1 MSASQEGQESPS
13 PLHEDDFAEA
23 TNGNAPAN
31 KRHTACDLCR
41 RRKLRCNGQKPSCQ
55 TCTTLE
61 TECEYTA
68 THKKSGPQKGYL
80 RRLESRL
87 EQLEQRLS
95 ENIEATKQVTM
106 MTAKR
111 RSGSEDHEQDQYN
124 HYNDESGSK
133 RRKPSPSNSSGSSS
147 VGAQN
152 NSAYGPREGV
162 EPIQSTSYYFERGAQ
177 SSGPS
182 SMARVSPYHVDEPY
196 PDPVIVNQ
204 LVDKYFEGSYPAFA
218 FVAKLKFY
226 ENLNLG
232 RLKPYLLYAV
242 LMTGAS
248 LSDSPLMELEEQMYE
263 RCVYYLAKAENRGY
277 GEEIVDLSYVQATTL
292 LTMHEN
298 RAGCFGRAWITL
310 GKAVRSS
317 HVNMLHD
324 MDALPAAA
332 YENLELSEQLQRD
345 EKRRT
350 FWSIYILDKYC
361 SVGTG
366 WPASIREDDI
376 NTNLPLDDESFLNG
390 VPEHLVASLDE
401 VLQGLEMYLSGT
413 NAFIAI
419 SVLLAYVLRQ
429 SSLLMK
435 EKVTPEDQDPTG
447 PWWSKYRMLAQQL
460 SGLSKILPPV
470 SPTPPPAWTP
480 LTNMA
485 TSFQVNYYID
495 SLVLNR
501 AAILRISTAG
511 GPFHAHDYELR
522 CQSAGSNIVVITQ
535 ACGNIFDVVI
545 RNPGTLLC
553 LYMTARSIITIL
565 EEGRQ
570 IYDLGRDGAEQD
582 FTCNMRPQLDYLV
595 SIFKSLRH
603 KMYMAERIY
612 EATEAEMIRAGFST
626 PITVEIAANQYS
638 MRSLQDGI
646 DFPRPCCHPTVPMTV
661 PMASS
666 TPDSQSTI
674 SPSATPPSLP
684 PRIKRNNLQNGST
697 TFTEKLYR
705 ISDVNISAT
714 GLGRHPQMPPR
725 EASITGT
732 SNNQNPV
739 SSTADVGSVRSP
751 NGAITSSQGIWNST
765 ELELLL
771 SSGDYQDWPQI
782 LETEDNKG
790 ATGAGGNNGTT
801 WKRPQDKTF

>member
-13 PLHEDDFAEA
+13 PLHEDAFAEA
-23 TNGNAPAN
+23 PNGNVSAN

-95 ENIEATKQVTM
+95 ENMEAAQQVTM
-106 MTAKR
+106 TTVKR
-111 RSGSEDHEQDQYN
+111 RSESEEHEPDQSD
-124 HYNDESGSK
+124 HYNDESGGK
-133 RRKPSPSNSSGSSS
+133 RRRNSPSDSSGSSS
-147 VGAQN
+147 VGVQN
-152 NSAYGPREGV
+152 NSAYGPRDGMES
-162 EPIQSTSYYFERGAQ
+162 IQSTSYYFERRTQ
-177 SSGPS
+177 SSGPL

-196 PDPVIVNQ
+196 PDSVIVNQ
-204 LVDKYFEGSYPAFA
+204 LVEKYFEGSYPAFA
-218 FVAKLKFY
+218 FVAKRKFY

-232 RLKPYLLYAV
+232 KLKPYLLYAV

-277 GEEIVDLSYVQATTL
+277 GEEIVDLSYVQATIL

-324 MDALPAAA
+324 LDALPAAA
-332 YENLELSEQLQRD
+332 YDNLELSEQLQRD

-366 WPASIREDDI
+366 WPASIPEDDI
-376 NTNLPLDDESFLNG
+376 NTSLPLDDESFLNG

-401 VLQGLEMYLSGT
+401 VLHGLEMYLSGS
-413 NAFIAI
+413 NGFIAI

-429 SSLLMK
+429 SSFLMK
-435 EKVTPEDQDPTG
+435 EKVTPADQDPTG

-470 SPTPPPAWTP
+470 SPASSHAWTP
-480 LTNMA
+480 LTSMA

-522 CQSAGSNIVVITQ
+522 CQNAGSNIVVITQ

-570 IYDLGRDGAEQD
+570 IYDLGGEAAEPD

-626 PITVEIAANQYS
+626 TKTTGIAANQYS
-638 MRSLQDGI
+638 VRSLQDANVY
-646 DFPRPCCHPTVPMTV
+646 PRPCSNSAGPKIVPMST
-661 PMASS
+661 S

-684 PRIKRNNLQNGST
+684 PHIKRNNFQTGSS
-697 TFTEKLYR
+697 TFTENLYR
-705 ISDVNISAT
+705 ISDVDISAT

-725 EASITGT
+725 DSTNT
-732 SNNQNPV
+732 SNNQNHA
-739 SSTADVGSVRSP
+739 STTADLCIVRSP
-751 NGAITSSQGIWNST
+751 NGAISSSQGIWNPT

-782 LETEDNKG
+782 LETEDSKG
-790 ATGAGGNNGTT
+790 ARGAGATNA
-801 WKRPQDKTF
+801 WKWPQDKFFS